1 MARYMKGISKK
12 RGLKPGSLVHIG
24 RKTGK
29 NSKISVMDY
38 KGDKFEEKDLKSIE
52 ECFKYKTSDSVTWI
66 NVDGLE
72 DITLYEKFGREF
84 GIHPLIME
92 DILNTNQRPK
102 IEEFDDYIYIVLKM
116 IYYSKN
122 TPVVEQVSLI
132 CMKNVVITFQEQELK
147 GDVFDNLRNRIRTE
161 GNKIR
166 SAGTDYLTYAIIDS
180 IVDNYF
186 VSLEKFEDRIENFEE
201 KLLKDPTNEVFT
213 EIYNMKREMIFIRK
227 SVWPF
232 REVINVL
239 QRGETKFI
247 NADISVYFKDVYDHT
262 IQVIDSIELF
272 RDIIEGMLDTYLSSV
287 SNKMNEV
294 MKFLTIFSTIF
305 IPLSFL
311 VGVYG
316 MNFDNMPELKWHY
329 AYQGLWVVM
338 ITIVIS
344 MLVYFKK
351 KKWL

>member
-1 MARYMKGISKK
+1 MKGISKK
-12 RGLKPGSLVHIG
+12 RGLKPGSLVHVG
-24 RKTGK
+24 KSTGK
-29 NSKISVMDY
+29 GSKISVIDY
-38 KGDKFEEKDLKSIE
+38 KGEVFDERNLKSIE
-52 ECFKYKTSDSVTWI
+52 ESYKYKNSDSVTWI

-72 DITLYEKFGREF
+72 DMGLYEKFGKEF
-84 GIHPLIME
+84 GIHPLVME

-102 IEEFDDYIYIVLKM
+102 IEEFDNYIYVVLKM

-122 TPVVEQVSLI
+122 VPVVEQVSLI

-147 GDVFDNLRNRIRTE
+147 GDVFDNLRNRLRTS
-161 GNKIR
+161 GNKLR
-166 SAGTDYLTYAIIDS
+166 SSGTDYLAYAIIDS

-186 VSLEKFEDRIENFEE
+186 VALEKFEDRIETFEE
-201 KLLKDPTNEVFT
+201 KLLKNPTNEVFT

-227 SVWPF
+227 SVWPL
-232 REVINVL
+232 REVINIL
-239 QRGETKFI
+239 QRGESDFI
-247 NADISVYFKDVYDHT
+247 SSDTSVYFKDVYDHT

-329 AYQGLWVVM
+329 AYQGLWVIM
-338 ITIVIS
+338 IAIVVS

>member
-38 KGDKFEEKDLKSIE
+38 KGDEFEERNLKGIE
-52 ECFKYKTSDSVTWI
+52 ECLKYKNSDSITWI
-66 NVDGLE
+66 NIDGLE
-72 DITLYEKFGREF
+72 DMSLYEKFGKEF
-84 GIHPLIME
+84 GIHPLVME

-102 IEEFDDYIYIVLKM
+102 IEEFDNYIYIVLKM
-116 IYYSKN
+116 IYYSRN
-122 TPVVEQVSLI
+122 APVVEQVSLI

-147 GDVFDNLRNRIRTE
+147 GDVFDNLRNRIRTQ

-186 VSLEKFEDRIENFEE
+186 VALEKFEDRIENFEE
-201 KLLKDPTNEVFT
+201 KLLKNPTNEVFT

-239 QRGETKFI
+239 QRGETNFI
-247 NADISVYFKDVYDHT
+247 GTDTSVYFKDVYDHT

-287 SNKMNEV
+287 SNRMNEV

-329 AYQGLWVVM
+329 AYQTLWVVM
-338 ITIVIS
+338 IGIVVS
-344 MLVYFKK
+344 MLIYFKK

>member
-1 MARYMKGISKK
+1 MKGISKK
-12 RGLKPGSLVHIG
+12 RGLKPGSLVHVGI
-24 RKTGK
+24 KTGK
-29 NSKISVMDY
+29 NSKIAVMDY
-38 KGDKFEEKDLKSIE
+38 KSDEFVEKNLKSIE
-52 ECFKYKTSDSVTWI
+52 ECFKYKNSDSVTWI

-132 CMKNVVITFQEQELK
+132 CTKNVVITFQEQELK
-147 GDVFDNLRNRIRTE
+147 GDVFDNLRNRIRTQ

-186 VSLEKFEDRIENFEE
+186 VALEKFEDRIENFEE
-201 KLLKDPTNEVFT
+201 ELLKNPTNEVFT

-247 NADISVYFKDVYDHT
+247 NTDISVYFKDIYDHT

-316 MNFDNMPELKWHY
+316 MNFANMPELKWRY

-338 ITIVIS
+338 IAIVVS
-344 MLVYFKK
+344 MLIYFKK

>member
-1 MARYMKGISKK
+1 MARYMNGISKK

-24 RKTGK
+24 KKTGK
-29 NSKISVMDY
+29 NSKISIMDY
-38 KGDKFEEKDLKSIE
+38 NGDAFEGKNLKSIE
-52 ECFKYKTSDSVTWI
+52 ECFKYKNSDSITWI

-72 DITLYEKFGREF
+72 DMSLYEKFGKEF
-84 GIHPLIME
+84 GIHPLVME

-102 IEEFDDYIYIVLKM
+102 IEEFDNYIYIVLKM
-116 IYYSKN
+116 IYYSNN

-166 SAGTDYLTYAIIDS
+166 STSTDYLTYSIIDS

-186 VSLEKFEDRIENFEE
+186 VALEKFEDRIESFEE
-201 KLLKDPTNEVFT
+201 ELLKNPTNEVFT

-247 NADISVYFKDVYDHT
+247 NDDISVYFKDVYDHT

-316 MNFDNMPELKWHY
+316 MNFNNMPELKWHY
-329 AYQGLWVVM
+329 SYQALWVVM
-338 ITIVIS
+338 IGIAAS
-344 MLVYFKK
+344 MLLYFKK